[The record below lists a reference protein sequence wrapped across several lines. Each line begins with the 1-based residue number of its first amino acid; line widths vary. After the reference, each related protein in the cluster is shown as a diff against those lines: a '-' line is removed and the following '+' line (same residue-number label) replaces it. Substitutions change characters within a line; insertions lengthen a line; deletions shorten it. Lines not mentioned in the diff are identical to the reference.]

1 MPRRQPAEWEPHGA
15 LWSAWPA
22 DAALWADDL
31 APARAEL
38 AAMLTAIADPETGA
52 PRGELIKLCVNGDEA
67 EASARAALDARFCE
81 FLQAPYGDIWL
92 RDTGPIFV
100 EEGGGRPAAAAFR
113 FNGWGEKFRL
123 GRDEEMAL
131 RIAAA
136 AGARLTAF
144 PMVATEGGAIE
155 VDGAG
160 TAIVTRQSILNPNRN
175 PGAREADIERC
186 LEAALG
192 VARVIWLDRGLA
204 GDHTDGHVD
213 NIARFI
219 APGVAVCMTPSG
231 RDDPNREV
239 LEDIRR
245 DLERARDASG
255 RRLDVLALPSPGRIE
270 SADGEI
276 MPASYMNF
284 VIGNTTVVMPQ
295 FGAASDR
302 EAVERLAAAI
312 PDRHVIGL
320 PAKHILTGGG
330 AFHCATQQEPEWE
343 TSGEG

>member
-1 MPRRQPAEWEPHGA
+1 MSRRQPAEWEPHSA

-22 DAALWADDL
+22 DAELWADDL

-38 AAMLTAIADPETGA
+38 ASMLVAIADPDPQTGA
-52 PRGELIKLCVNGDEA
+52 PRGARIRLCVNGEEA
-67 EASARAALDARFCE
+67 EASARAALDARFCD
-81 FLQAPYGDIWL
+81 FIQAPYGDIWV

-100 EEGGGRPAAAAFR
+100 EEADGRPAAVAFR

-123 GRDEEMAL
+123 GRDEEMAA

-155 VDGAG
+155 VDGEG
-160 TAIVTRQSILNPNRN
+160 TAIVTRDSILNPNRN
-175 PGAREADIERC
+175 PGATEADIERC

-192 VARVIWLDRGLA
+192 VSRVIWLDRGLA

-213 NIARFI
+213 NVARFI
-219 APGVAVCMTPSG
+219 APGAAICMTPSG
-231 RDDPNREV
+231 PDDPNRDV

-245 DLERARDASG
+245 TLENARDASG
-255 RRLDVLALPSPGRIE
+255 RRLEVLALPSPGRVE
-270 SADGEI
+270 NADGEI

-284 VIGNTTVVMPQ
+284 VISNRTVVMPQ
-295 FGAASDR
+295 FGAAPDG
-302 EAVERLAAAI
+302 EAVERLAAAM
-312 PDRHVIGL
+312 PGRRVTGS

-330 AFHCATQQEPEWE
+330 AFHCATQQEPAWK
-343 TSGEG
+343 